1 MSPSVDWHTNTI
13 QYQTFTAPIIQ
24 QPSQSIDNKSKQNE
38 TKEMEESNAQQVILF
53 FSPLIKK
60 LKLVVSKLYFNYFE
74 LNEFSF
80 ILSMQSIYH
89 N

>member
-38 TKEMEESNAQQVILF
+38 TKEKEESSAQQVIF
-53 FSPLIKK
+53 IFPLIFSLRKK
-60 LKLVVSKLYFNYFE
+60 N
-74 LNEFSF
+74 
-80 ILSMQSIYH
+80 
-89 N
+89 

>member
-53 FSPLIKK
+53 FFPFNKKIKI
-60 LKLVVSKLYFNYFE
+60 S
-74 LNEFSF
+74 SF
-80 ILSMQSIYH
+80 KTLF
-89 N
+89 

>member
-38 TKEMEESNAQQVILF
+38 TKEKEECNAQQVIF
-53 FSPLIKK
+53 FLSFPLLQKKK
-60 LKLVVSKLYFNYFE
+60 LKCIL
-74 LNEFSF
+74 FSF
-80 ILSMQSIYH
+80 KILF
-89 N
+89 